1 MKKIFK
7 SGLTA
12 ITSTSVDVEDVAFR
26 EAVSPV
32 FDEAPCLVYNPH
44 DAGSIVAAS
53 ILQGERGWRVFKAGE
68 SLPMF
73 SQYIWLGV
81 EPNRV
86 LFEEPTL
93 ARKAEHLVF
102 LPNKHPMTAKVAVWG
117 EFKLVYA
124 GWTYSGGKPDP
135 LGFLL
140 EKTLGAEKFQELSMI
155 MELANKF
162 YDRPVGQGINRQAMF
177 SELCSLACVWRN
189 VINATYCIR
198 HSTKFVPV
206 GVGHDDVSA
215 YLNAVTLAKESLDD
229 MRVETVFDKDGKGHP
244 CCLSSVSQDFW
255 LVKRIVGFSYKYWLN
270 LGIGLTGTVL
280 TTNVVKTPDQFEGAV
295 ILR

>member
-1 MKKIFK
+1 MNKFFK
-7 SGLTA
+7 SSLTS
-12 ITSTSVDVEDVAFR
+12 ITSAHSDVVDVPFR

-32 FDEAPCLVYNPH
+32 FDEAPGVVYNPH

-53 ILQGERGWRVFKAGE
+53 ILHAERGWRVFKAGE
-68 SLPMF
+68 SLPVF
-73 SQYIWLGV
+73 EQYIWLGV

-86 LFEEPTL
+86 LFEEPTQS
-93 ARKAEHLVF
+93 RKAEHLVF

-124 GWTYSGGKPDP
+124 GWTYSAGKPDP
-135 LGFLL
+135 LAFLL
-140 EKTLGAEKFQELSMI
+140 GQALGAEKFQEFSMI

-162 YDRPVGQGINRQAMF
+162 YDKPVSQGINRQAMF

-189 VINATYCIR
+189 VTNALYSIR
-198 HSTKFVPV
+198 HSTKFIPV
-206 GVGHDDVSA
+206 GVGHEDVNA
-215 YLNAVTLAKESLDD
+215 YLVAVTLAKESLDD

-244 CCLSSVSQDFW
+244 CCLTSVSRDFW
-255 LVKRIVGFSYKYWLN
+255 LVKRLIGFSYRFWLN
-270 LGIGLTGTVL
+270 LGIGLTGPIL